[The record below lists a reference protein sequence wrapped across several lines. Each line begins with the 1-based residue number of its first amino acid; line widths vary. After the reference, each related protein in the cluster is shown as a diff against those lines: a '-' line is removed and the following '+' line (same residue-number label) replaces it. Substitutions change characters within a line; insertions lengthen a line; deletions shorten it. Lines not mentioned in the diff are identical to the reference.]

1 MKNINFKKIFYCL
14 IFLILLSNCNYKPLI
29 NNNQLSNLKFKN
41 IQTSGDKRIVQ
52 LVVNKLNTSKD
63 ETGNLNLSIN
73 GEKKIDVSNKAT
85 TGKILEYS
93 INLTYNIEVEDKKI
107 RKIIFSKTISKT
119 RTFKASSNYSGTIDS
134 EKKIIDNISSAVAK
148 QIIRE
153 LSISLRNDI

>member
-73 GEKKIDVSNKAT
+73 GEKKNRCIK
-85 TGKILEYS
+85 
-93 INLTYNIEVEDKKI
+93 
-107 RKIIFSKTISKT
+107 
-119 RTFKASSNYSGTIDS
+119 
-134 EKKIIDNISSAVAK
+134 
-148 QIIRE
+148 
-153 LSISLRNDI
+153 

>member
-14 IFLILLSNCNYKPLI
+14 IFLILLGNCNYKPLI